1 MKQNFST
8 LLSTETGRYLTT
20 AFPSSFARPLFFS
33 RETPGYEAV
42 RPIFRFGA
50 IAIVCEISEKMQ
62 FTDSRSTRQ
71 GRKRSLT
78 PRANAF
84 VMTTEGRRPKCTQ
97 PELDFSK
104 SWKMS
109 DLILSVEGQKLH
121 VHKAILAISSP
132 VFIAMLSSNF
142 REKNEAEIPL
152 PGKKVEEIKDLLRAI
167 YPCEHVITRHNCN
180 SLLKL
185 SCEYQMDQL
194 KKRCEKFVLDTYKE
208 TMDTCSSKEKC
219 EEALHFVLMSQQ
231 YQLSE
236 KVVQCCMSKFVSQ
249 QASWE
254 NLKANKIFSQLDP
267 LNKQRVA
274 EERVRFLETCAKKCT
289 CEAWP
294 HCFEDQLDAMISR
307 NKGKI
312 ARLVK

>member
-1 MKQNFST
+1 
-8 LLSTETGRYLTT
+8 
-20 AFPSSFARPLFFS
+20 
-33 RETPGYEAV
+33 
-42 RPIFRFGA
+42 
-50 IAIVCEISEKMQ
+50 MQ

-78 PRANAF
+78 TPASAL
-84 VMTTEGRRPKCTQ
+84 VMATEGRRPKCTQ

-104 SWKMS
+104 PWKMS

-132 VFIAMLSSNF
+132 VFEAMLSSNF
-142 REKNEAEIPL
+142 KEKNATEIPL
-152 PGKKVEEIKDLLRAI
+152 PGKKAEEIKDLLQAI
-167 YPCEHVITRHNCN
+167 YPCEHVITRQNCS

-185 SCEYQMDQL
+185 SCEYQMDLL
-194 KKRCEKFVLDTYKE
+194 KKRCEKFVLITYKE
-208 TMDTCSSKEKC
+208 TMDTRSSTAKC
-219 EEALHFVLMSQQ
+219 EEALHFVVMSQQ

-294 HCFEDQLDAMISR
+294 YCFEDELDAIISR
-307 NKGKI
+307 HKGGDW
-312 ARLVK
+312 